1 MTDFT
6 IKQLAEYVRATF
18 QTREASYRP
27 LPEHGTYTL
36 CYREAAKLAGVPE
49 ELQLPVC
56 CLLTSAYT
64 DVHDWCDAILK
75 TEAEAEA
82 VTA

>member
-18 QTREASYRP
+18 QAREASYMP
-27 LPEHGTYTL
+27 AHATYAL
-36 CYREAAKLAGVPE
+36 HYYEAVKLAGVPE
-49 ELQLPVC
+49 ELQMPVC
-56 CLLTSAYT
+56 CLLTCDYV
-64 DVHDWCDAILK
+64 DVHDWCGAILK
-75 TEAEAEA
+75 TEAEA